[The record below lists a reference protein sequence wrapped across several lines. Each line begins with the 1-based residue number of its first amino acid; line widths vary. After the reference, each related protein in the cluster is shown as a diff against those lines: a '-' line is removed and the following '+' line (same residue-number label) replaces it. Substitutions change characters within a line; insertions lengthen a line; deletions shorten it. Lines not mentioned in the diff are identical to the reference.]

1 MTLAEIT
8 IGVKGRAEKIVD
20 QTNTA
25 KTMGSGSLDVFA
37 TPALVAMM
45 EEAAVSA
52 LNLGEEQSSVG
63 VSLDIKHTA
72 ATPLGMKVW
81 ADAELIEVDRRRLV
95 FKLEAYD
102 DKELIGSGTHER
114 FIIDVEK
121 FMIKTQAKSG
131 ERE

>member
-1 MTLAEIT
+1 MAEIT

-52 LNLGEEQSSVG
+52 LTLSEEQSSVG

-81 ADAELIEVDRRRLV
+81 ANAELVEVDRRRLV

-102 DKELIGSGTHER
+102 DQELIGSGTHER

-121 FMIKTQAKSG
+121 FMTKTQAKSG

>member
-1 MTLAEIT
+1 MAEIT

>member
-1 MTLAEIT
+1 MAELT

-25 KTMGSGSLDVFA
+25 KTMGSGSLDVLA

-52 LNLGEEQSSVG
+52 LTLSEEQSSVG

-81 ADAELIEVDRRRLV
+81 ANAELIEVDRRRLV

-102 DKELIGSGTHER
+102 EKELIGSGTHER
-114 FIIDVEK
+114 FIIEVEK
-121 FMIKTQAKSG
+121 FMTKTQAKSR

>member
-1 MTLAEIT
+1 MAEIT

-52 LNLGEEQSSVG
+52 LTLSEEQSSVG

-81 ADAELIEVDRRRLV
+81 ANAELVEVDRRRLV